1 MIVMLFVAIGVL
13 LAGCSAPNRKNPNDP
28 RGGSDGTND
37 NIQLVAHLPE
47 GGSGRVSDVLWEI
60 RYEVSGA
67 GLKPIA
73 GQMNLVGRS
82 ARAGVVGVPLG
93 AGRLF

>member
-28 RGGSDGTND
+28 RGDSDGTND

-47 GGSGRVSDVLWEI
+47 GG
-60 RYEVSGA
+60 
-67 GLKPIA
+67 
-73 GQMNLVGRS
+73 
-82 ARAGVVGVPLG
+82 
-93 AGRLF
+93 